1 MTTAADVERIVRTLW
16 REQLDISEAE
26 LDKDFFELGGHS
38 LTAVRLAAAIR
49 ARLSTMARRP
59 HPEPVAGVGQECCS
73 CGRGDPGPAAAPPS
87 QRPAPTL

>member
-38 LTAVRLAAAIR
+38 LTAVRLTAAIR
-49 ARLSTMARRP
+49 ARLGVRVGVRTVFD
-59 HPEPVAGVGQECCS
+59 HPTVDGLTRAVS
-73 CGRGDPGPAAAPPS
+73 AALDYGAASAP
-87 QRPAPTL
+87 